1 MKKQMVMPNY
11 SMKKKEIALLWMNMV
26 GNKDFQDDSL
36 IIFGRYPVPGQ
47 TKTRLIPNLGP
58 ASAAELQRQLTENII
73 TTARAFTQGRGI
85 DPDFHFEGDNTKKER
100 IIMTTIK
107 IKGMSCNHCVMATT
121 KALNEVDGI
130 SNIRVDLEK
139 GEAAF
144 DEASPVDMN
153 IVKEKIKKAG
163 FEVV

>member
-1 MKKQMVMPNY
+1 
-11 SMKKKEIALLWMNMV
+11 
-26 GNKDFQDDSL
+26 
-36 IIFGRYPVPGQ
+36 
-47 TKTRLIPNLGP
+47 
-58 ASAAELQRQLTENII
+58 
-73 TTARAFTQGRGI
+73 
-85 DPDFHFEGDNTKKER
+85 
-100 IIMTTIK
+100 MTTIK

-130 SNIRVDLEK
+130 SNVRVDLEK

-153 IVKEKIKKAG
+153 TVKENIKKAG

>member
-1 MKKQMVMPNY
+1 
-11 SMKKKEIALLWMNMV
+11 
-26 GNKDFQDDSL
+26 
-36 IIFGRYPVPGQ
+36 
-47 TKTRLIPNLGP
+47 
-58 ASAAELQRQLTENII
+58 
-73 TTARAFTQGRGI
+73 
-85 DPDFHFEGDNTKKER
+85 
-100 IIMTTIK
+100 MTTIK

-130 SNIRVDLEK
+130 LNIRVDLEK

-153 IVKEKIKKAG
+153 TVKEYIKKAG